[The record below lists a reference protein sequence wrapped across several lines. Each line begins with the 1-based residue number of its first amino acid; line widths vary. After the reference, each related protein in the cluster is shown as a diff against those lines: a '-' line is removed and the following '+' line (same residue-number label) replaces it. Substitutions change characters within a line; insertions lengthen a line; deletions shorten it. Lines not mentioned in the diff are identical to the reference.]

1 LKKNKKKACGMAM
14 DETGIIASA
23 GAILGASEETA
34 IGEQEKRT
42 MMVLQKASF
51 VKAVTTVGYCGM
63 DNGGGLVT
71 AAPCQHSTQPNR
83 QLFEQRLR
91 GIAARMDKL
100 QHEVFFYFL
109 NQKAIQILCFSKKI
123 PI

>member
-1 LKKNKKKACGMAM
+1 
-14 DETGIIASA
+14 
-23 GAILGASEETA
+23 
-34 IGEQEKRT
+34 

-51 VKAVTTVGYCGM
+51 VKAVAAVGYCGM

-100 QHEVFFYFL
+100 QSTRFFFIFL
-109 NQKAIQILCFSKKI
+109 NQKSIKILCFSKKI